1 MMMIVDADAD
11 DDYYKDGYDDE
22 HYGVTTTMMM
32 ILVLLLLLLL
42 MLVQLKSV
50 HVDRKLWLELG
61 DSKIVLADQKVSSL
75 CLCLI
80 VIQ

>member
-1 MMMIVDADAD
+1 MKDDEEVTDNEND
-11 DDYYKDGYDDE
+11 DDD
-22 HYGVTTTMMM
+22 YGVTTTMMM